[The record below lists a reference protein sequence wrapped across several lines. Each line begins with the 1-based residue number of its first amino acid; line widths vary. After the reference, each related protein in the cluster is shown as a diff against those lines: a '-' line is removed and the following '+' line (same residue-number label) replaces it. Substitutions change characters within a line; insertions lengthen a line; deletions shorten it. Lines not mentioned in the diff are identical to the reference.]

1 MKKLKF
7 IVSYVRF
14 ITCLLLHR
22 NFGKNEK
29 KKKHLLMDT
38 KIKIYLIIQIHLFY
52 RQVGHDFI

>member
-29 KKKHLLMDT
+29 KKT
-38 KIKIYLIIQIHLFY
+38 
-52 RQVGHDFI
+52 FIDGYKD